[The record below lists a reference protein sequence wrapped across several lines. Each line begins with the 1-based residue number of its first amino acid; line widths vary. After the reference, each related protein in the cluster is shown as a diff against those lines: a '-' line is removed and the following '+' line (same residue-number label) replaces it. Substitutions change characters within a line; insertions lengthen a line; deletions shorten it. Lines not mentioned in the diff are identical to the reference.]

1 MITDYASLQTAI
13 SDTLDRADL
22 PVTTF
27 IRLAE
32 AAIGRELR
40 HWRMES
46 REEAAVLA
54 RFVALPTGWKETVRM
69 SISGG
74 ADLDLVSDAEMA
86 SMRARNSTGGSPLF
100 YALTAGQIEL
110 YPAPDGNYTLEHVFK
125 AAVPALS
132 DSNTSNWLLDEAPDA
147 YLYGALI
154 HSAPYLVEDARLS
167 TWGAL
172 YTSAIDG
179 LQKESDKARHSGTG
193 LKIKVR

>member
-32 AAIGRELR
+32 AAIGRDLR

-46 REEAAVLA
+46 REEASVST
-54 RFVALPTGWKETVRM
+54 RFAALPTGWKETVRM
-69 SISGG
+69 SIEGG

-86 SMRARNSTGGSPLF
+86 AMRAASADTGSPCF
-100 YALTAGQIEL
+100 YAFTAGQIEL
-110 YPAPDGNYTLEHVFK
+110 YPAPDGAYTLEHVFK

-132 DSNTSNWLLDEAPDA
+132 DSNTENWLLDEAPDA

-154 HSAPYLVEDARLS
+154 HSAPHLVEDARLS